1 MILQTLKDA
10 WAAVSIRKKIIF
22 TLLMLLVFRIG
33 THIPI
38 PYIDTEYLVG
48 QIGSG
53 GIMDFFNTF
62 SGGSLKR
69 FSVFTLSIMPYITAS
84 IIMQLLTVV
93 IPHLER
99 LQKEGEQGRK
109 KIAQYIRYAT
119 VVFGFVNGFGIT
131 MGFRAAIVVPAGA
144 PDWAVYLLITLVLT
158 AGTAFLMW
166 LGEQITEK
174 GIGNGISLIIFAG
187 IVAGVPDG
195 IKEMLRLYMARSISI
210 LMVIAVAVVAI
221 AMVVAVVFIQQ
232 GQRKIPVQYTKRV
245 VGRKVYG
252 GQSTHIPLKVN
263 QAGVI
268 PIIFG
273 IALVTLPTTIAS
285 WIPNSGFAVFAN
297 RYMSLSLNSSMASM
311 GWILFYGVLIVFF
324 TYFYTGITFN
334 PIDVADNIRKN
345 GGFIPGLR
353 PGRPTSEYLLRIMGR
368 ITMAGGVF
376 LAIIAVF
383 PSFIVGFTNIDGI
396 YIGGTSLLILVSV
409 ALDTMKQLEAQ
420 LLERHY
426 QGFLK

>member
-210 LMVIAVAVVAI
+210 LMVIAVAVVAV

-297 RYMSLSLNSSMASM
+297 RYMSLSLNNSMASM

>member
-1 MILQTLKDA
+1 VIIQTLKDA
-10 WAAVSIRKKIIF
+10 WAAVSIRRKIIF

-38 PYIDTEYLVG
+38 PYIDTDQLVA
-48 QIGSG
+48 QFGSG
-53 GIMDFFNTF
+53 GLMDFFNTF

-93 IPHLER
+93 IPYLER

-119 VVFGFVNGFGIT
+119 VVFGFINGFGIT
-131 MGFRAAIVVPAGA
+131 MGFKGVIVPPAGV
-144 PDWAVYLLITLVLT
+144 PPYAVYLLITLVLT

-195 IKEMLRLYMARSISI
+195 IKMMLNLYKANSISI
-210 LMVIAVAVVAI
+210 LVVISVAVIAI

-252 GQSTHIPLKVN
+252 GQNTHIPLKVN

-285 WIPNSGFAVFAN
+285 WIPYSGFAEFAN
-297 RYMSLSLNSSMASM
+297 RYMSLNLQTSLDSL
-311 GWILFYGVLIVFF
+311 GWIIFYGVLIVFF

-334 PIDVADNIRKN
+334 PIDVADNIKKN

-353 PGRPTSEYLLRIMGR
+353 PGRPTSEYLLKIMGR

-383 PSFIVGFTNIDGI
+383 PSFVVGLTNIDGI

>member
-1 MILQTLKDA
+1 VILQTLKDA

-210 LMVIAVAVVAI
+210 LMVIAVAVVAV

-297 RYMSLSLNSSMASM
+297 RYMSLSLNNSMASM

>member
-1 MILQTLKDA
+1 LKDA

-22 TLLMLLVFRIG
+22 TLLMLLIFRVG

-38 PYIDTEYLVG
+38 PYINTEYLVG

-62 SGGSLKR
+62 SGGSLER

-93 IPHLER
+93 IPYLER

-109 KIAQYIRYAT
+109 KIAQYVRYAT
-119 VVFGFVNGFGIT
+119 VVFGFINGFGIT
-131 MGFRAAIVVPAGA
+131 MGFKGAIVVPAGP

-195 IKEMLRLYMARSISI
+195 IKTMVQLYLAKSISI
-210 LMVIAVAVVAI
+210 LILIAVAVVAI

-285 WIPNSGFAVFAN
+285 WIPNSGFAAFAN
-297 RYMSLSLNSSMASM
+297 RYMSLSLYDSLASM

-334 PIDVADNIRKN
+334 PIDVADNIKKN

-353 PGRPTSEYLLRIMGR
+353 PGRPTSEYLLKIMGR

-383 PSFIVGFTNIDGI
+383 PSFVVGLTNINGI

>member
-10 WAAVSIRKKIIF
+10 WNVQAIRKKILF
-22 TLLMLLVFRIG
+22 TLLMLLVFRVG
-33 THIPI
+33 SHVPI
-38 PYIDTEYLVG
+38 PFIDKSVLLNNIDG
-48 QIGSG
+48 G

-93 IPHLER
+93 VPHLER
-99 LQKEGEQGRK
+99 LQKEGEEGRK

-119 VVFGFVNGFGIT
+119 VVFGFINGFGIT
-131 MGFRAAIVVPAGA
+131 VGFSAAIIMPAGVPKA
-144 PDWAVYLLITLVLT
+144 AIYLLITTVLT

-166 LGEQITEK
+166 LGEQITEH

-187 IVAGVPDG
+187 IVAGVPGG
-195 IKEMLRLYMARSISI
+195 ILALINSGNYMVTV
-210 LMVIAVAVVAI
+210 LVAIVAI
-221 AMVVAVVFIQQ
+221 AMVVGVVFIQQ
-232 GQRKIPVQYTKRV
+232 GQRKIPVQYAKRV
-245 VGRKVYG
+245 IGRKVYG
-252 GQSTHIPLKVN
+252 GQTTHIPLKVN

-285 WIPNSGFAVFAN
+285 WIPTSGFATFAN
-297 RYMSLSLNSSMASM
+297 TYLNLYGIQSV
-311 GWILFYGVLIVFF
+311 GWIIFYGVLIVFF

-334 PIDVADNIRKN
+334 PVDVADNVKKN

-353 PGRPTSEYLLRIMGR
+353 PGRPTSDYLFKIMGR

-383 PSFIVGFTNIDGI
+383 PSLVVGLTNIDGI